1 MADPEFF
8 AVLTGWIF
16 YVALVGAV
24 VGHLLWAVVAGFAL
38 WVGRRIRMRSLREP
52 FAVRA
57 KRMEDLRVRLLL
69 SVDRICERNAREAA
83 RRG

>member
-1 MADPEFF
+1 M
-8 AVLTGWIF
+8 LTLWIF
-16 YVALVGAV
+16 YTAFVGAV
-24 VGHLLWAVVAGFAL
+24 GGFVLFYVVAGFAR
-38 WVGRRIRMRSLREP
+38 WVGRCIRMRALRVP

-69 SVDRICERNAREAA
+69 SVDRICERNAREAG